1 MREHPETIWSTQKI
15 FFFFF
20 FQMVGQ
26 FAGNQTLYFNNKVGS
41 SETTRGT
48 SNLLDEKFKY

>member
-1 MREHPETIWSTQKI
+1 
-15 FFFFF
+15 
-20 FQMVGQ
+20 MVGQ
-26 FAGNQTLYFNNKVGS
+26 FAGNQTLYLNNKVGS